1 MEDIAMKE
9 HKTCPFDVCI
19 DQGSIFLRG
28 TITSRVSPLLMDAYH
43 QLGTG
48 NTIVLDFSGM
58 KHIDISGINALI
70 KFHLHARPHS
80 RKIVAYGL
88 SPYFREVFTSTG
100 IDEAIFMES
109 SDFTQSPVETARK
122 NSPWARPVKRL
133 ALSHVPEGAINLNI
147 EGLRAVG
154 PVQGFGRLWEKTYTV
169 RLSGIDTTAPEVIRT
184 LKENFP
190 RFQPEKNR
198 FYPTPAGI
206 VPGEIVVINASTPLG
221 LICTGVWVVY
231 ADDET
236 FTFMTPQGHPES
248 GWVTFSA
255 YEDQGAIV
263 MQVQGFARASDPVY
277 ELGFV
282 LAGSKVQEKI
292 WTHVLASLAGYLGV
306 KPWVSMHKSC
316 AGTDYQ
322 WGQARNIW
330 YNAQIRSMIQWLK
343 RMGSRKKRH

>member
-1 MEDIAMKE
+1 MKE
-9 HKTCPFDVCI
+9 QKTCPFDVCI

-58 KHIDISGINALI
+58 KHIDIPGINALI
-70 KFHLHARPHS
+70 KFHLHARPHG

-88 SPYFREVFTSTG
+88 SPYFREVFTATG
-100 IDEAIFMES
+100 IGEAIFMES
-109 SDFTQSPVETARK
+109 SDFTQTPVETARK

-169 RLSGIDTTAPEVIRT
+169 RLSGIETTAQEVIRT

-236 FTFMTPQGHPES
+236 FTLMTPQGHPES

-263 MQVQGFARASDPVY
+263 MQVQGFARASDP
-277 ELGFV
+277 
-282 LAGSKVQEKI
+282 
-292 WTHVLASLAGYLGV
+292 
-306 KPWVSMHKSC
+306 
-316 AGTDYQ
+316 
-322 WGQARNIW
+322 
-330 YNAQIRSMIQWLK
+330 
-343 RMGSRKKRH
+343 